1 MQRCRVMSYR
11 DRDPLTEHILREH
24 AGVLA
29 CINRVARG
37 DAPARELGGGR
48 QILQALAAAESGVLY
63 PAFGRVSLRLET
75 ERLLEDSSDNRARQL
90 ETLDALVHKRSPR
103 LRRLKAVEL
112 ADQIQHHGLQLSLL
126 IPVLRS
132 QLPRTLYGAL
142 ATAFTAR
149 YLGEL
154 SDGPVQKRT
163 VVSGSPR
170 PSALEHKSG
179 SVRGL

>member
-1 MQRCRVMSYR
+1 MQCCRVMTTYR
-11 DRDPLTEHILREH
+11 ERDPLTERILREH

-37 DAPARELGGGR
+37 DAPARELAGGR
-48 QILQALAAAESGVLY
+48 EILRALAAAEAHVLY
-63 PAFGRVSLRLET
+63 PAFGRVALRLET
-75 ERLLEDSSDNRARQL
+75 ERLLEDNRDNRARQL

-112 ADQIQHHGLQLSLL
+112 ADQIQHHGLQLATLL

-142 ATAFTAR
+142 ANAFTAR
-149 YLGEL
+149 YRGEL
-154 SDGPVQKRT
+154 PDSPVRERA
-163 VVSGSPR
+163 VVSGSPT
-170 PSALEHKSG
+170 PSA
-179 SVRGL
+179 